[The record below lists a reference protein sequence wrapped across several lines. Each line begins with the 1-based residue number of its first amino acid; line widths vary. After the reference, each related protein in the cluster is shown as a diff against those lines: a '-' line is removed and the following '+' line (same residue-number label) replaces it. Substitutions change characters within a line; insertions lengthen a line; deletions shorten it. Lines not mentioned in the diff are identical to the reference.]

1 MLPFTLHGRHDF
13 YASTCRT
20 VVQAAAHGCSCVLPR
35 RVARS
40 QHSNLEDAFRKMNK
54 MVSDACKVPKQRK
67 LRTEPSAATKQKRV
81 EDKRHRSQVKAN
93 RIRNR
98 MPDKF

>member
-1 MLPFTLHGRHDF
+1 MADTTVTHLLAVRSCKPLDTAAYACSRGRM
-13 YASTCRT
+13 
-20 VVQAAAHGCSCVLPR
+20 
-35 RVARS
+35 ARS